1 MKLPSKRNMRQGLQV
16 AGEPMKHLSIALA
29 GAAMALLITGCGR
42 FGHHVPEAAVQ
53 ACGAPKALL
62 AVRRALFR
70 QAMEQGS
77 PVALIS
83 RLKREGHA
91 GLEDPQVRDF
101 DRHTGVV
108 TCTATFHLQ
117 PPAPGAQE
125 ISSEVAYTG
134 QPLKSGGW
142 RYKLTEPGQVV
153 QAIASLGPL
162 PALPAPPA
170 SSAAADASAQAP
182 SSSAIDAETLAD
194 AAAAGDTGR
203 SRRPALRPAQPA
215 SSSPPAN

>member
-1 MKLPSKRNMRQGLQV
+1 
-16 AGEPMKHLSIALA
+16 MKHLSIALA
-29 GAAMALLITGCGR
+29 GLALALLITGCGR

-70 QAMEQGS
+70 QAMAQGAA
-77 PVALIS
+77 VTLVS

-91 GLEDPQVRDF
+91 GLDDPQVQSF
-101 DRHTGVV
+101 DRHTGIV
-108 TCTATFHLQ
+108 TCTATFRLQ
-117 PPAPGAQE
+117 PPGPGAQE
-125 ISSEVAYTG
+125 ISSSVAFTG
-134 QPLKSGGW
+134 QPLKGGGW

-162 PALPAPPA
+162 PAEPAPPA
-170 SSAAADASAQAP
+170 SSAAAEASAQSP
-182 SSSAIDAETLAD
+182 VPGAIDPETLAD
-194 AAAAGDTGR
+194 AAAAGDTGH
-203 SRRPALRPAQPA
+203 SRRAALRPAQPA

>member
-1 MKLPSKRNMRQGLQV
+1 
-16 AGEPMKHLSIALA
+16 MKHLSLALA
-29 GAAMALLITGCGR
+29 GLAVALTIAGCGR

-53 ACGAPKALL
+53 ACGAPRALL

-70 QAMEQGS
+70 QAMAQGS

-83 RLKREGHA
+83 RLKREGQA
-91 GLEDPQVRDF
+91 SLEDPQVRDF
-101 DRHTGVV
+101 DRHTGIV
-108 TCTATFHLQ
+108 TCTATFRLQ

-162 PALPAPPA
+162 PAEPAAPA
-170 SSAAADASAQAP
+170 SSAAADAAAQTP
-182 SSSAIDAETLAD
+182 SSSAIDAETLED
-194 AAAAGDTGR
+194 AAAAGDTGHA
-203 SRRPALRPAQPA
+203 RRPSLRPSLPA
-215 SSSPPAN
+215 SSSPSAN